1 MSFKVL
7 LIYPN
12 QRGMNM
18 LPPAIGLL
26 SSILKEN
33 GNTVEYS
40 DSTPGDQFG
49 IYGDATKIEKE
60 MGWKYQTDLDEGLK
74 RMIKLTNYKKYR

>member
-1 MSFKVL
+1 
-7 LIYPN
+7 
-12 QRGMNM
+12 MNM

-49 IYGDATKIEKE
+49 IYGDPTKIEKE
-60 MGWKYQTDLDEGLK
+60 LGWKYQTYLDDGLK
-74 RMIKLTNYKKYR
+74 